1 MRILTYSTTGYVCC
15 MIRVLIVDD
24 LPKLAETLREKIE
37 LSGDFCV
44 EALVHSGEE
53 AIRHMREVADAVD
66 IVFMDIHMPGIG
78 GIEATRVITSEYP
91 QVKIVMCTVYDD
103 EDHLLQALM
112 AGAVGYLLKDESPQK
127 VHRSIYEA
135 IEDGI
140 PMSAALARMS
150 LQFMRKKAQTK
161 VPLPDVDLTQRETD
175 VLDQLATGLTYEQ
188 IADKLCISHGTVRKH
203 VENIYRKLGATNRMD
218 AVKKSGKAV

>member
-1 MRILTYSTTGYVCC
+1 

-24 LPKLAETLREKIE
+24 LPKLAETLRDKIE
-37 LSGDFCV
+37 LSSDFRV
-44 EALVHSGEE
+44 EALANSGED
-53 AIRHMREVADAVD
+53 AVQRMRDLSSTVD

-78 GIEATRVITSEYP
+78 GIEATRIIAAEHP
-91 QVKIVMCTVYDD
+91 HVKVVMCTVYDD

-150 LQFMRKKAQTK
+150 LQFMRRKAQTAQP
-161 VPLPDVDLTQRETD
+161 VQDFDLTQRETD

-188 IADKLCISHGTVRKH
+188 IADKLFISHGTVRKH
-203 VENIYRKLGATNRMD
+203 VENIYRKLGASNRME

>member
-1 MRILTYSTTGYVCC
+1 

-37 LSGDFCV
+37 LSTDFKV
-44 EALVHSGEE
+44 SALADSGEE
-53 AIRHMREVADAVD
+53 AIRCMRELSSTVD
-66 IVFMDIHMPGIG
+66 VVFMDIHMPGMG
-78 GIEATRVITSEYP
+78 GIEATRVIASEFP
-91 QVKIVMCTVYDD
+91 QVKVVMCTVYDD

-150 LQFMRKKAQTK
+150 LQFMRRKAQSAAP
-161 VPLPDVDLTQRETD
+161 VQDFDLTQRETD